1 MSSGALVLVTGI
13 SGFVGAH
20 IVNELFKAGYRAR
33 GTVRSPKVA
42 TIKQWYKGTEYEGKV
57 DVVVIDDLVAG
68 DFTAAFQ
75 GVEGVIHAAA
85 PLPGRA
91 SPEEALDAGIEGS
104 MNVLRQAEKAGIKKF
119 SVVSSIFSVNANF
132 TTATEMMTHNDWTET
147 TREYALSHRESTL
160 VVYAAEKTLAERA
173 IWEFAEKHPHIEVA
187 SVNPPFFLGPFAPRF
202 TIPDGSIS
210 ALSTNFIVYDFLR
223 PDGPPPPHG
232 SWIDPLLPRK
242 SAANV
247 FLMSGEEWLNAKDVV
262 DYIAEVRPELKDRL
276 SREAQAAPSGSMKN
290 LMDNS
295 RVKEVLGLVLTPW
308 KTTIIEAV
316 DDLIAID
323 KDWKSRGVA
332 VKSLDNWQP

>member
-1 MSSGALVLVTGI
+1 M
-13 SGFVGAH
+13 
-20 IVNELFKAGYRAR
+20 
-33 GTVRSPKVA
+33 
-42 TIKQWYKGTEYEGKV
+42 
-57 DVVVIDDLVAG
+57 
-68 DFTAAFQ
+68 
-75 GVEGVIHAAA
+75 
-85 PLPGRA
+85 
-91 SPEEALDAGIEGS
+91 
-104 MNVLRQAEKAGIKKF
+104 
-119 SVVSSIFSVNANF
+119 
-132 TTATEMMTHNDWTET
+132 
-147 TREYALSHRESTL
+147 
-160 VVYAAEKTLAERA
+160 YAAEKTLAERA

-187 SVNPPFFLGPFAPRF
+187 SGGCLRDSQKESRFFDERCFVVNPPFFLGPFAPRF

-232 SWIDPLLPRK
+232 SWIDVRDVARATVLALKAPPTSEVGRK
-242 SAANV
+242 R